1 MPEFAEM
8 DERVT
13 FAKLLEEDTALV
25 IVFTCSMLSL
35 SKSISKVKS
44 ENSSKIG
51 YVDYPYYYIRILNL
65 IVTNM
70 RTIRIIIYEF

>member
-13 FAKLLEEDTALV
+13 FAKLLEEDAALV

-35 SKSISKVKS
+35 SKSISKGVEKD
-44 ENSSKIG
+44 ERK
-51 YVDYPYYYIRILNL
+51 
-65 IVTNM
+65 T
-70 RTIRIIIYEF
+70 T

>member
-8 DERVT
+8 DERIT
-13 FAKLLEEDTALV
+13 FAKLLEEDAALV
-25 IVFTCSMLSL
+25 IVFTCSMLIL

-51 YVDYPYYYIRILNL
+51 IAYSIYLNTL
-65 IVTNM
+65 GMNAIM
-70 RTIRIIIYEF
+70 IDIYNNKSLPALT

>member
-13 FAKLLEEDTALV
+13 FAKLLEEDAALV

-51 YVDYPYYYIRILNL
+51 YADYPYYYIRILNL